1 MLNKETIAPY
11 SLSTSLQNI
20 ADVIYPIGSYYWS
33 SESTNP
39 SDLFGGTWEQI
50 TDRFLYAVGTKA
62 VNITGGEESHTL
74 TIDESPTHT
83 HTRGT
88 MEITGTH
95 GGHAYKSGNP
105 ETAPTGAFVGTGTY
119 SGGAGKD
126 GNVGV
131 YRTDFQASN
140 SWTGETSASGGG
152 QAHNNMPPYLTAY
165 CWHRTA

>member
-1 MLNKETIAPY
+1 MLNKETITPY

-20 ADVIYPIGSYYWS
+20 VDVIYPIGSYYWS

-62 VNITGGEESHTL
+62 VNITGGEENHIL
-74 TIDESPTHT
+74 TVDESPAHT

-88 MEITGTH
+88 MEITGAFI
-95 GGHAYKSGNP
+95 GGGQSNTYGEGCFFSSDEASPYTNADSGNSRNHL
-105 ETAPTGAFVGTGTY
+105 VQM
-119 SGGAGKD
+119 
-126 GNVGV
+126 
-131 YRTDFQASN
+131 QASKT
-140 SWTGETSASGGG
+140 WEGETSSVGSNI
-152 QAHNNMPPYLTAY
+152 AHNNMPPYLTAY